1 MNCRQTALLVIL
13 VSMLVPT
20 GLLFAAAPR
29 AAAASGV
36 PDRITQT
43 IDDSQLVTL
52 RGNTRPEANATND
65 RGLVPDGFS
74 IEHMSLLLQRS
85 AEQEQELES
94 LIDSLNDKDSPNF
107 HHWLTPEDFGE
118 RFGVSQDDI
127 DTVTRWLESHGFLI
141 NKVHPNHVLID
152 FSGTAGQLREAF
164 HTELHNLEVNG
175 ESHLSNTS
183 DPQIP
188 LALAPVVK
196 GVVSLNDFKPHAMN
210 IPKTDYTFVSG
221 SSTYYAVTAQDNAV
235 IYNVNPLWN
244 AGYSGQGQTIYIA
257 EDSDAYTPTGGTFAS
272 DWNTYRSTFGLS
284 GYAGTLTQVHPGG
297 CTDPGG
303 IAGTEGEVAIDMEVS
318 SSIAPSAAIELITC
332 KDPTLGFG
340 GLTAMQNLFNTSG
353 VAPGAVSLSY
363 GECEAISGAG
373 LNAAFYSAYQQAASE
388 GFSVFVSTG
397 DDGPT
402 SCAANYS
409 NTGYDVANLGI
420 TGWGETPY
428 NVSVGGTDFEDVYN
442 EVEGGAPLSTYWSA
456 TNSSNYGSA
465 LEYVPEIPWNDSCA
479 SVLLS
484 EALTGSFTPY
494 GASPA
499 TCNNASY
506 DTTST
511 YLSIGAGS
519 GGASNCATGAGGASQ
534 TSYGISSPECQGY
547 PKPSW
552 QSGSTL
558 TGGQAVFGVP
568 SDGVRDIPDVSMFA
582 ANGVWSHY
590 EVVCFSNTSRSAGG
604 ASCAGAPSTWAG
616 YGGTSV
622 ASPSMAAIQALVN
635 QKSGQAWGNPDPIYY
650 QIAQNEYGTAS
661 GSFLGG
667 TCNASAAGGPANSC
681 AFHDVTQGDID
692 LACENNGTVEE
703 AHCYLPAGTHG
714 VVSTD
719 VITAAA
725 VINGGTGYTSAPTC
739 TIAGPSNNSPYL
751 APTGATLYAG
761 GTQATCTASVSTS
774 SSSAVWSILISNKN
788 ASGQKLVFTNN
799 SGTVLGTYTLSG
811 TSTTAIA
818 TALAASINSGSFATA
833 TASGTTVT
841 ATAITAGYTGN
852 FYVTWGNGWS
862 GGDGNVQLTQTTAG
876 QGPNYVSGITV
887 TAGGSGYQPE
897 TPITLTG
904 SGSGAIAVANTSPGT
919 AASSYQPAYG
929 AAPGYDLA
937 TGLGTPN
944 AYNLVCSSAWG
955 SSCPQSQTITFTTNA
970 PASAAYGS
978 SFTVAAT
985 ATSGLTVAFT
995 SSGACTNSG
1004 STYTITSGSGT
1015 CSVIAN
1021 QSGNSSYTAAP
1032 TVTETT
1038 TATQAASSIAVSSVS
1053 PASEDYGSTAA
1064 VTVTAQLS
1072 WAGSGSAPTAGD
1084 VSIGGSGLSGSFGMT
1099 SCGAPSGDAMT
1110 CTNTYTPSGTDAPG
1124 SYTMT
1129 AAFSGDSNYS
1139 ASISSQT
1146 NNFTIND
1153 ASSTTVVTSSAN
1165 PSTYGQSV
1173 TLTATITGEFNFV
1186 KGKPAKKGARKPDVG
1201 GTVTWSA
1208 NTGCGTTAVT
1218 SGNPGVATC
1227 TTSSL
1232 ATGTDAITATYS
1244 GDSNHGGSTGT
1255 LSGGQVVNQAASTIA
1270 VTGVS
1275 PASED
1280 YGSTAP
1286 VTITAQLSWTGSGS
1300 APTASD
1306 VSIGGSGLS
1315 GSFGGTSCGAPS
1327 GTTIT
1332 CTNTYSPGGADVA
1345 GNYTMTGAFAG
1356 DTNYSASTSSQSN
1369 NFTINAATTTTS
1381 VSSTPNPSTYAQQ
1394 VTFTA
1399 TITAENGPVGRNGKR
1414 SARKPDVGGTVA
1426 WSTNTG
1432 CGTTN
1437 VTGGTSGNPGV
1448 ATCTTSAATHLPV
1461 GTDAVTATYSGDSNH
1476 SGSAGSVNQVV
1487 QGGIA
1492 TTIDV
1497 TNVSPSNEDY
1507 GADSPV
1513 TITAVLSWTGH
1524 GTAPT
1529 ASDVTISGNGNG
1541 TYGSTSCAA
1550 RVNETITC
1558 TATYTPSNA
1567 DGAGT
1572 YTETA
1577 AFSGDVN
1584 YATSSSPETNNFT
1597 INAASSTTVVGS
1609 SANPSTYGQ
1618 SVTFTATITA
1628 ENGPVG
1634 RNGKRSAR
1642 KPDVTGTV
1650 AWSANTGCG
1659 TTNVTGGTSGNP
1671 GVATCTTS
1679 SLNAGSY
1686 TIIAT
1691 YSGDANHGGSSG
1703 TLNQT
1708 VNPATATVTLSNLSQ
1723 TYTGSALSPTV
1734 TTTPAGLSTSLT
1746 GAPDTNAGSYPVTAT
1761 ITNSNYTGSASGTF
1775 VIAPAAATV
1784 TLSKLTQTYTG
1795 SALSPTVTTT
1805 PAGLSTSLTGAP
1817 DTNAGSYPVTATIT
1831 NSNYTAAP
1839 ASGTFVINKA
1849 PQTITFTTPA
1859 PSNAG
1864 YNSSF
1869 TVAATASSGLAV
1881 TYTSSGACSNSG
1893 ATYTMT
1899 APTGTC
1905 TVTAG
1910 QSGNSNYV
1918 AANNVNESTFAMKGT
1933 QIVTFTGAPATAY
1946 YLSSFNVATTQN
1958 SGITPTITASPAA
1971 TCSVSGTTVTMKS
1984 GTGTCNLTAK
1994 WAANTDYLAATAYQ
2008 TTTAEKVTPTLTWTT
2023 PAAISYGTALSG
2035 TQLDAMPSVS
2045 GGTFTYTPASGAILT
2060 VGTQTLSVT
2069 YKATPTTG
2077 YNQATASVQLVV
2089 NPVAT
2094 VTTITSAD
2102 ASIKLNKAGSA
2113 STTVRYNVTSYKPTG
2128 SVMLT
2133 ATTGET
2139 CTGTVA
2145 SGTGN
2150 GSCILTFTT
2159 TGTRTINASYSGD
2172 ANHTAS
2178 NNSGQTPAITVTV
2191 APY

>member
-1 MNCRQTALLVIL
+1 MSRATARIFVYLALNVFFGLTFIANAFAQEPTTPFFTSGNLVVSVEGNGVVGGSGTYGDNQAAPLTLFQFELNLSNPTTAPATYLDSLVLPQTGSGANLPVSGEYGSSSEGTLQLAGTDQYLAIMGYGINAATFNSNPDAYSAAPNAALAQSGSLTGQ
-13 VSMLVPT
+13 SYTPVPRVVTLIDPYGNVNSST
-20 GLLFAAAPR
+20 GLFNLFNGNNPR
-29 AAAASGV
+29 
-36 PDRITQT
+36 
-43 IDDSQLVTL
+43 
-52 RGNTRPEANATND
+52 
-65 RGLVPDGFS
+65 
-74 IEHMSLLLQRS
+74 
-85 AEQEQELES
+85 
-94 LIDSLNDKDSPNF
+94 
-107 HHWLTPEDFGE
+107 
-118 RFGVSQDDI
+118 
-127 DTVTRWLESHGFLI
+127 
-141 NKVHPNHVLID
+141 
-152 FSGTAGQLREAF
+152 
-164 HTELHNLEVNG
+164 
-175 ESHLSNTS
+175 
-183 DPQIP
+183 
-188 LALAPVVK
+188 
-196 GVVSLNDFKPHAMN
+196 
-210 IPKTDYTFVSG
+210 
-221 SSTYYAVTAQDNAV
+221 STYTADGIHMYV
-235 IYNVNPLWN
+235 
-244 AGYSGQGQTIYIA
+244 SGQGT
-257 EDSDAYTPTGGTFAS
+257 SPDATGGTFY
-272 DWNTYRSTFGLS
+272 T
-284 GYAGTLTQVHPGG
+284 TLG
-297 CTDPGG
+297 
-303 IAGTEGEVAIDMEVS
+303 S
-318 SSIAPSAAIELITC
+318 SSAT
-332 KDPTLGFG
+332 T
-340 GLTAMQNLFNTSG
+340 
-353 VAPGAVSLSY
+353 
-363 GECEAISGAG
+363 
-373 LNAAFYSAYQQAASE
+373 
-388 GFSVFVSTG
+388 
-397 DDGPT
+397 
-402 SCAANYS
+402 
-409 NTGYDVANLGI
+409 I
-420 TGWGETPY
+420 TGA
-428 NVSVGGTDFEDVYN
+428 D
-442 EVEGGAPLSTYWSA
+442 
-456 TNSSNYGSA
+456 
-465 LEYVPEIPWNDSCA
+465 
-479 SVLLS
+479 
-484 EALTGSFTPY
+484 
-494 GASPA
+494 
-499 TCNNASY
+499 
-506 DTTST
+506 
-511 YLSIGAGS
+511 AGS
-519 GGASNCATGAGGASQ
+519 GASQDTRTVQIYNNTLFVSMDSKSGSYNRSYVGTLGSPPATSVFTCTGVGAGC
-534 TSYGISSPECQGY
+534 P
-547 PKPSW
+547 
-552 QSGSTL
+552 
-558 TGGQAVFGVP
+558 TG
-568 SDGVRDIPDVSMFA
+568 DGTI
-582 ANGVWSHY
+582 
-590 EVVCFSNTSRSAGG
+590 
-604 ASCAGAPSTWAG
+604 
-616 YGGTSV
+616 
-622 ASPSMAAIQALVN
+622 
-635 QKSGQAWGNPDPIYY
+635 
-650 QIAQNEYGTAS
+650 
-661 GSFLGG
+661 
-667 TCNASAAGGPANSC
+667 GPALMSGFGN
-681 AFHDVTQGDID
+681 T
-692 LACENNGTVEE
+692 
-703 AHCYLPAGTHG
+703 
-714 VVSTD
+714 
-719 VITAAA
+719 
-725 VINGGTGYTSAPTC
+725 GGTGK
-739 TIAGPSNNSPYL
+739 
-751 APTGATLYAG
+751 
-761 GTQATCTASVSTS
+761 V
-774 SSSAVWSILISNKN
+774 
-788 ASGQKLVFTNN
+788 
-799 SGTVLGTYTLSG
+799 
-811 TSTTAIA
+811 
-818 TALAASINSGSFATA
+818 
-833 TASGTTVT
+833 
-841 ATAITAGYTGN
+841 
-852 FYVTWGNGWS
+852 
-862 GGDGNVQLTQTTAG
+862 
-876 QGPNYVSGITV
+876 
-887 TAGGSGYQPE
+887 
-897 TPITLTG
+897 
-904 SGSGAIAVANTSPGT
+904 
-919 AASSYQPAYG
+919 
-929 AAPGYDLA
+929 
-937 TGLGTPN
+937 
-944 AYNLVCSSAWG
+944 
-955 SSCPQSQTITFTTNA
+955 
-970 PASAAYGS
+970 
-978 SFTVAAT
+978 
-985 ATSGLTVAFT
+985 
-995 SSGACTNSG
+995 
-1004 STYTITSGSGT
+1004 TITSGSN
-1015 CSVIAN
+1015 SN
-1021 QSGNSSYTAAP
+1021 GNSLNNTGLAINISPVNFFFASPSVLYVADTGSPKNSSNTDTVCTNDGGSGSVGNGGLQKWINSQSNGTGSWSLAYTLYKGLNLVLNTACDPNNTDGTTGLYGLTGVVNGSSVYLYATNYTIADLDPTYLYGVTDTLTYTTASQASSETFTQLAAAPADSNFKGVAFAPTLPAGSATITSSPSGLSFTSTGTGCAPGTYTTPVTLIWTPGVSCSLKVVSPQSASGTQYFFAHWQDGTTSTTDTVTAPTTAAVYTASF
-1032 TVTETT
+1032 TTT
-1038 TATQAASSIAVSSVS
+1038 TAIAVSSVS

-1124 SYTMT
+1124 SYSMT
-1129 AAFSGDSNYS
+1129 AAFAGDTNYTGSSS
-1139 ASISSQT
+1139 AQT

-1227 TTSSL
+1227 STSSL

-1275 PASED
+1275 PTSED

-1584 YATSSSPETNNFT
+1584 YAASSSPETNNFT

-2023 PAAISYGTALSG
+2023 PAAISYGTPLSG